1 MTVMSRPVASH
12 MTRDEF
18 AVWDAPTRLRW
29 QLVDGEP
36 VEMAPASRF
45 HGAIQAELARLIG
58 NHLAGRGEGQVLAA
72 PGVVPRVR
80 AEQNF
85 RIPDLGVTF
94 EALGPASFIESPV
107 LLAEILSPSNEMD
120 TRMNVRAYTTL
131 PSVQDI
137 LLLRSSR
144 IEAELLRRN
153 ADGTWPADP
162 VLLRAEA
169 FLTLGSI
176 GFTTP
181 LTAVYRTTGLTRS
194 AATFGVP
201 PVRP

>member
-1 MTVMSRPVASH
+1 MRTN
-12 MTRDEF
+12 
-18 AVWDAPTRLRW
+18 VW
-29 QLVDGEP
+29 
-36 VEMAPASRF
+36 
-45 HGAIQAELARLIG
+45 
-58 NHLAGRGEGQVLAA
+58 
-72 PGVVPRVR
+72 
-80 AEQNF
+80 
-85 RIPDLGVTF
+85 
-94 EALGPASFIESPV
+94 
-107 LLAEILSPSNEMD
+107 
-120 TRMNVRAYTTL
+120 AYTTIPGL
-131 PSVQDI
+131 REIP
-137 LLLRSSR
+137 LLCSSGSK
-144 IEAELLRRN
+144 AELLRRN